1 MATHDL
7 FAYLCVADAAR
18 AIDFYRRA
26 FGATEKFRL
35 VEPGGR
41 IGHAEVDFD
50 GTTLMLSE
58 EFPEFGIR
66 RPDPAYGHSASL
78 HLHVGDAD
86 ATIGRAVAAGA
97 TLERRPTRSTASVPA
112 WSSTRSAT
120 AGTSA
125 TASRT

>member
-1 MATHDL
+1 MATHEL

-50 GTTLMLSE
+50 GTILWNGTPTGMAALESYFRQESQLE
-58 EFPEFGIR
+58 PQAEIHL
-66 RPDPAYGHSASL
+66 RPDRRAKYDVVANVLASAQRNRM
-78 HLHVGDAD
+78 VK
-86 ATIGRAVAAGA
+86 IGFVNITQYRD
-97 TLERRPTRSTASVPA
+97 
-112 WSSTRSAT
+112 
-120 AGTSA
+120 
-125 TASRT
+125 